1 MEASFKV
8 KEGIE
13 ELELV
18 EEAVVL
24 EELSQ
29 LMLVKFKVK
38 EGTMEPE
45 LAVEFRVLE
54 ELLR

>member
-1 MEASFKV
+1 MEP
-8 KEGIE
+8 
-13 ELELV
+13 ELV
-18 EEAVVL
+18 EEPVVL